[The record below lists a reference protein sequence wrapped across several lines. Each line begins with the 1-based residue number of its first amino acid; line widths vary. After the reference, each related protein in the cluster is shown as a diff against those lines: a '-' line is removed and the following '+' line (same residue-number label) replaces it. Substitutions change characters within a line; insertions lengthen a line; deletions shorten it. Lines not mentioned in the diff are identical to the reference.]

1 MRYRTLVGVSLV
13 AAAALCAAPAG
24 AADKLEKAEDKAKS
38 ATQEMKTAV
47 SDTWLTAKTKIAL
60 FEDER
65 VKGTQVS
72 VETIKGVIHL
82 RGKVD
87 SELAKGAADEIAKN
101 IEGVKGVKN
110 DLQVVPPVA
119 RKFVDPTDNDI
130 TKAVEARLAK
140 DPQLKKIDVR
150 SDAGVVILK
159 GEVPSLTASAKASEL
174 ARQIP
179 GVRAVKNELT
189 YSDKAAERARG
200 KSSMSGTAR

>member
-1 MRYRTLVGVSLV
+1 SLV
-13 AAAALCAAPAG
+13 AAALCAAPAA

-60 FEDER
+60 FGDER

-87 SELAKGAADEIAKN
+87 SELAKGAADEVAKN

-130 TKAVEARLAK
+130 TKAVEARFAK

-159 GEVPSLTASAKASEL
+159 GEVPSITASAKASEL

-189 YSDKAAERARG
+189 YSGKAAAR
-200 KSSMSGTAR
+200 TR